1 MILISHRGNLNGRE
15 SEENNPYKLDM
26 LLDLGYNIEIDV
38 WFNDNKFFL
47 GHDSPEY
54 RVSLDYLQNDL
65 LWCHAKNLLSLEIM
79 LKEGIHCFWHQT
91 DDFTLTSRGFIWTY
105 PNKPVLKKNIIV
117 CQTLEDT
124 TYYSKRDVAGI
135 CSDYIGYL
143 K

>member
-38 WFNDNKFFL
+38 WLNDNKFFL

-79 LKEGIHCFWHQT
+79 LKEGVHCFWHQA

-105 PNKPVLKKNIIV
+105 PNKPVSKKNIIV

-124 TYYSKRDVAGI
+124 IYYSKRDVAGI
-135 CSDYIGYL
+135 CSDYIGCL

>member
-38 WFNDNKFFL
+38 WLNDNKFFL

-105 PNKPVLKKNIIV
+105 PSKPVSKKNIIV

-124 TYYSKRDVAGI
+124 IYYSKHDVAGI